1 MKLRSY
7 IFLFFIAI
15 IWSNFSACKTSR
27 RAAKAPIKEEGA
39 EYLFSKLKENEFRFK
54 TFDAKF
60 NIEYNQ
66 GRKYFDFK
74 GQIRI
79 IKDSLIWINFNQ
91 DLGIEIARIM
101 ITEDSVKFLDR
112 LKKQYLITDYTY
124 INAFLNSNIDFGIL
138 QSIIL
143 GNDFDHY
150 EKAKFKASV
159 DGDQYKLFT
168 GERSK
173 LKKYIRNTDDETR
186 VFLQQMRLNPK
197 SFKINEIKL
206 KELTKDSRKLTAGYS
221 DFELLDGQLFP
232 FTLNYLIEAEDAINV
247 KVKYN
252 RITLNENPD
261 FPFKIPSKYTSAK

>member
-1 MKLRSY
+1 MKLHPFISY
-7 IFLFFIAI
+7 LLIVVILSFI
-15 IWSNFSACKTSR
+15 TSCSSSR
-27 RAAKAPIKEEGA
+27 KAAKAPIKEEGA
-39 EYLFSKLKENEFRFK
+39 AYLFSKLEQNEFRFK

-66 GRKYFDFK
+66 GRKYLDFK
-74 GQIRI
+74 GQLRI

-101 ITEDSVKFLDR
+101 ITQDSVKFIDR

-143 GNDFDHY
+143 GNDFEHY
-150 EKAKFKASV
+150 EKAKFKSSV
-159 DGDQYKLFT
+159 DGDQYKLAT
-168 GERSK
+168 SERSK

-186 VFLQQMRLNPK
+186 VFLQQMWLDPE

-206 KELTKDSRKLTAGYS
+206 KELTKDSRKLTATYS

-232 FTLNYLIEAEDAINV
+232 YTLNYLIEAEDAIKV
-247 KVKYN
+247 KVKYT

-261 FPFKIPSKYTSAK
+261 FPFKIPSKYTPAK